1 LAGGTTT
8 ESIDTYTGIF
18 QANPVAMNWV
28 VHKFGGSSLDDAAA
42 FRHVAGLLQSL
53 DDERQAVVVSAMQGT
68 TDALIE
74 MAHGAAGVR
83 SHAGP
88 DWEAAFGALRK
99 RHLDCAGSLQLGAR
113 LGARLDQSFADLKHL
128 LQSVALLGSLP
139 AEVLDLVSG
148 LGEQWSARILAGLL
162 DQEDHGADFIDAREV
177 IRIAHGELGP
187 VPLMKESRRALD
199 SCALDESRTIVVT
212 GFSCRDTAG
221 RVTTLGRNGSDF
233 SATILAALLDADAVH
248 IWTDVEGV
256 LSADPRRVPQA
267 EVVHHLSYRE
277 AFELAYFGAHVLHPQ
292 TLAPLLQG
300 EIPVR
305 IRSTRLPDAP
315 GTLIDRH
322 GSEDLPVKGVSCIGA
337 LALINIEGAGMLG
350 VPGTAERVFETLQRA
365 GISVTMISQGSSE
378 HSICCVLPRP
388 DGERARELLNQRFLH
403 EIDSGQLQRIS
414 VLDDIEVLAIVGDG
428 MAGSPGIAGRLFAAL
443 GRAGVNVRAIA
454 QGSSERNISVAV
466 DAASATRALRA
477 VHSAFYLSDQA
488 LSIGVIGPGQVGRA
502 LLGQLD
508 QAGKRLKDTAGIDL
522 RVRAVTNSAAMEL
535 AEREVSPEAFQ
546 GRLDAGEPADLERF
560 ATHVR
565 AEHMPH
571 AVIID
576 CSASDAIADHYAGW
590 LEQGIHIITPNKHA
604 GSGDSARY
612 GQLRSLVGRGQAHWR
627 YEATVAAGLPVIQTL
642 RDLIDSG
649 DTIRRIDGIFSGTL
663 AWLFNRYRAGMSF
676 AKLVRE
682 ARESG
687 YTEPDPRDD
696 LSGMDVARKL
706 VILAREAGM
715 NLSLDQVEVENLVP
729 AGTDACS
736 VEEFLAGLDVLD
748 AAMAERIDRAEA
760 TDRCLR
766 YTASLDA
773 DANARVGLESLGL
786 DHSFAHLALTDN
798 VVAFTTDRYCENPL
812 IVQGPGAGPDVTA
825 AGIFSD
831 LLRISQAR

>member
-1 LAGGTTT
+1 MDWT
-8 ESIDTYTGIF
+8 
-18 QANPVAMNWV
+18 
-28 VHKFGGSSLDDAAA
+28 VHKFGGSSIADAEA
-42 FRHVAGLLQSL
+42 FGHVAGLLQSR

-74 MAHGAAGVR
+74 MAHAAAGAPGG
-83 SHAGP
+83 AGP
-88 DWEAAFGALRK
+88 DWEPAFEALRK
-99 RHLDCAGSLQLGAR
+99 RHLDCAGTLQLN
-113 LGARLDQSFADLKHL
+113 ARLDAVLEQSFAELKHL
-128 LQSVALLGSLP
+128 LQSLALLGSLP
-139 AEVLDLVSG
+139 AELLDLISG
-148 LGEQWSARILAGLL
+148 LGEQWSARILAGVLEQ
-162 DQEDHGADFIDAREV
+162 DGQPARFVDARQV
-177 IRIAHGELGP
+177 IRIEHGELGP
-187 VPLMKESRRALD
+187 VPLMKDSRRALD
-199 SCALDESRTIVVT
+199 ACALGETRRIVMT

-233 SATILAALLDADAVH
+233 SATILAALLDAQAVH

-277 AFELAYFGAHVLHPQ
+277 AFELAYFGARVLHPQ

-300 EIPVR
+300 AIPVR
-305 IRSTRLPDAP
+305 IRSTRLPDSP

-322 GSEDLPVKGVSCIGA
+322 GSDELPVKGVSCIGA

-350 VPGTAERVFETLQRA
+350 VPGTAERVFATLQRA

-378 HSICCVLPRP
+378 HSICCVLPRV
-388 DGERARELLNQRFLH
+388 DGERARELLNQRFLN

-428 MAGSPGIAGRLFAAL
+428 MAGTPGIAGRLFAAL

-466 DAASATRALRA
+466 DAASGTRALRA
-477 VHSAFYLSDQA
+477 VHSAFYLSDQT

-502 LLGQLD
+502 LLGQLGL
-508 QAGKRLKDTAGIDL
+508 AGQRLKDSAGIDL
-522 RVRAVTNSAAMEL
+522 RVRGVSNSSAMEL
-535 AEREVSPEAFQ
+535 AEREVSPAAFQ
-546 GRLDAGEPADLERF
+546 GRLEACEPADLERF
-560 ATHVR
+560 AAHVR
-565 AEHMPH
+565 AEHMPQ

-590 LEQGIHIITPNKHA
+590 LAQGIHIITPNKHA
-604 GSGDSARY
+604 GSGDPARY
-612 GQLRSLVGRGQAHWR
+612 AQLRALVARGRAHWR

-649 DTIRRIDGIFSGTL
+649 DTVLRIEGIFSGTL
-663 AWLFNRYRAGMSF
+663 AWLFNRYRVGMSF
-676 AKLVRE
+676 AELVRE
-682 ARESG
+682 ARGSG

-715 NLSLDQVEVENLVP
+715 NLALQQVEVESLVP
-729 AGTDACS
+729 AGMDDGA
-736 VEEFLAGLDVLD
+736 VEEFLTGLDTLD
-748 AAMAERIDRAEA
+748 AEMGERIEQAESNGC
-760 TDRCLR
+760 CLR

-773 DANARVGLESLGL
+773 RGRARVGLESLPL
-786 DHSFAHLALTDN
+786 NHPFANLALTDN
-798 VVAFTTDRYCENPL
+798 VVAFTTERYCENPL
-812 IVQGPGAGPDVTA
+812 IVQGPGAGPEVTA

-831 LLRISQAR
+831 LLRIAQGQGARL